1 MARAAGIERAALL
14 SGRGEPAA
22 RLGELAFLEALPGSD
37 VLRCA
42 WFDQN
47 FTEGLLAPA
56 VAAGVWSLPAP
67 AHVVEPFVDADD
79 IADCAIRVL
88 TGDRL
93 GGVHELTGPVAISM
107 DEVAATL
114 SAATGGPVRYEPVTL
129 DEFAATLEELG
140 IPSEDAIE
148 LAHAFA
154 EHLRRPQRR
163 DDERRAG
170 AARPP
175 GPLLRDLR
183 ARGVRRRP
191 AAVARRQ
198 REVVMGGVRTSVLIL
213 ATMATGFVTGVFA
226 LYGNTLMPGLRA
238 TDDRTFVGAFQSID
252 RAIINPWF
260 LGGGFFGALILAAAA
275 AALHLG
281 EHLAPGAA
289 VDRGR
294 TGPAPGG
301 RDHHGHRQRAAQRRD
316 QGRRRPREDRCGR
329 RPRGVLGGQVGR
341 VELGAGRPRPRA
353 PSRRCRSPW

>member
-1 MARAAGIERAALL
+1 MITIQIPRYVVLGSRGKTGGRVAQRLRALGYDVVEASRSTPQRFDWQDPATWAPTLAGATGLYATFFPDLAAPGAHETVGRLAEVARAAGIQRAALL

-67 AHVVEPFVDADD
+67 ADVVEPFVDADD

-114 SAATGGPVRYEPVTL
+114 SAATGGPVGYEPVTL
-129 DEFAATLEELG
+129 DEFAATLQELG

-154 EHLRRPQRR
+154 STFDGRN
-163 DDERRAG
+163 
-170 AARPP
+170 AAPTNVVQD
-175 GPLLRDLR
+175 LL
-183 ARGVRRRP
+183 GRP
-191 AAVARRQ
+191 AR
-198 REVVMGGVRTSVLIL
+198 SF
-213 ATMATGFVTGVFA
+213 ATFA
-226 LYGNTLMPGLRA
+226 
-238 TDDRTFVGAFQSID
+238 
-252 RAIINPWF
+252 
-260 LGGGFFGALILAAAA
+260 
-275 AALHLG
+275 
-281 EHLAPGAA
+281 
-289 VDRGR
+289 
-294 TGPAPGG
+294 
-301 RDHHGHRQRAAQRRD
+301 RAAYD
-316 QGRRRPREDRCGR
+316 AGLLPSLAVSGR
-329 RPRGVLGGQVGR
+329 
-341 VELGAGRPRPRA
+341 
-353 PSRRCRSPW
+353 S